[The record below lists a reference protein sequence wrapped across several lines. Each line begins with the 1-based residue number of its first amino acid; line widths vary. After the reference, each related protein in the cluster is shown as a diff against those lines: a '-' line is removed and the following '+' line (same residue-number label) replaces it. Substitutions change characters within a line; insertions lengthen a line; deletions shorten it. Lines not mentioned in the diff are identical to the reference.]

1 MGFYGNVANSNKTAF
16 SFDKTY
22 ASRVDMDAS
31 AQSDGVFLGRYVLV
45 EYDEPVIEGYAK
57 AEGGQVVSFHTN
69 VSRSAQSKITPRA
82 GRVYHDLTLAG
93 AYNAFYEWVS
103 TNDGSYYRPV
113 TANTGY
119 AASFAIDVLAYGRG
133 YDSTAWQKT
142 WNEQEKAYKYVM
154 VAELNTIVPN
164 FHLIVD
170 APSNIMAAP
179 YFDSDATTNVDY
191 FLHQQ
196 ASFGQS
202 IRSAGKTSKNYEIND
217 GRADNTVHDAIDLEY
232 SDEIIQKK
240 TQRWNA
246 DSYGNQYSTI
256 IDTSISSQ
264 RTQGDIYYNKAGFD
278 RSKRTLSPRDTN
290 DESKSAIAN
299 TINYDYDRSGRLY
312 FDRSSL
318 KSSGSW
324 WQSGQWAD
332 DMMEWYI
339 HLPVLGDA
347 ICELW
352 DKLYGFSTV
361 DAHRYLN
368 VASKR
373 GEDSSLVTYD
383 PSVAIGVINTTR
395 DILGYVLVDLA
406 EQDASIANILNNSD
420 FSAADRK
427 NALNNLLKNDA
438 YISYDNTVTKYLYYT
453 KLPGTVEVQD
463 VKEYYYAYT
472 YWPQYEPVHKEG
484 DVWKYNTST
493 YGDRTFTDHELF
505 YKNSNNEFKLVN
517 KENNQFQLSDGSY
530 VEPYVTLYGELPR
543 WRLTMLATPKEDS
556 IYGLILHLHEL
567 IGEENDLRTFETLNG
582 SLNILKDVV
591 QNIDSQMKPFTLIST
606 DIDGHVINA
615 VQHVKNTSNNKW
627 EPTNQV
633 VEFPYFKSADSQEIL
648 DCSGHWRLPVSYKLE
663 TLSLY
668 YHNLANSSRYFDVDY
683 NGVQI
688 NNTANNNLQGYYGNS
703 CLHAVVAEDTIGE
716 AIKKMQHEMADI
728 QYQTPTV
735 NSFTLVLADS
745 SDTSGSNA
753 ASSNLTFIENGA
765 SFTKATLKYTLNK
778 GPRQALRITRIAQTA
793 ATLVDINNIDPNY
806 YVTDPT
812 AYAASASGT
821 VEDTNAWAWT
831 PALTDKTLTWRIET
845 LDERDARAYKDVS
858 GYYCNKVYWGV
869 GDAITNLDQI
879 SSYGGLVNIIGSK
892 NKLLRSKASA
902 TYTGNVASN
911 KYFYYIQPASWATP
925 TFKIGGFEGGMD
937 ELTTHVELLPSG
949 TQEGSW
955 QFTNQSGYTT
965 AYRVWRSTNDNLG
978 NLSVVVS

>member
-22 ASRVDMDAS
+22 ASRVAMDAS

-69 VSRSAQSKITPRA
+69 VSRSAQSKITPQA

-93 AYNAFYEWVS
+93 AYNAFYEWIS
-103 TNDGSYYRPV
+103 TDDGGYYRPV

-119 AASFAIDVLAYGRG
+119 AASFAIDVLDYGRG

-202 IRSAGKTSKNYEIND
+202 IRSAGKASKNYEIND
-217 GRADNTVHDAIDLEY
+217 GRADNTVHDALDLEY
-232 SDEIIQKK
+232 SDEVIQKK
-240 TQRWNA
+240 VQRWNA
-246 DSYGNQYSTI
+246 DSYGNQYATI

-278 RSKRTLSPRDTN
+278 RSKRTLSPRDAN
-290 DESKSAIAN
+290 DASKSAITN

-324 WQSGQWAD
+324 WQNGQWAD

-352 DKLYGFSTV
+352 DKLYGFSTT
-361 DAHRYLN
+361 DDHRYLN
-368 VASKR
+368 VATKR

-383 PSVAIGVINTTR
+383 TSVAIGVINTTR

-406 EQDASIANILNNSD
+406 KQDASVANIINNSD
-420 FSAADRK
+420 LSAADRK

-453 KLPGTVEVQD
+453 KLPGTVEAQD

-517 KENNQFQLSDGSY
+517 KENSQFQLSDGSY

-543 WRLTMLATPKEDS
+543 WHLTMLAAPQEDS
-556 IYGLILHLHEL
+556 IYGLILYLHAL

-615 VQHVKNTSNNKW
+615 LQYAKNTSNNKW
-627 EPTNQV
+627 EPTDQV
-633 VEFPYFKSADSQEIL
+633 IEFPYFKSVDSQEIL
-648 DCSGHWRLPVSYKLE
+648 DCSGHWRLPIDYKLE
-663 TLSLY
+663 TFSIKDSNGKY
-668 YHNLANSSRYFDVDY
+668 FNKYWGNSVYHELAGGQSY
-683 NGVQI
+683 NGD
-688 NNTANNNLQGYYGNS
+688 Y
-703 CLHAVVAEDTIGE
+703 DTIGDAFFKLSEDLSDLQNATANRIIDFKADKLE
-716 AIKKMQHEMADI
+716 AFTGESVVLSYTINGKAPWKSI
-728 QYQTPTV
+728 YYTV
-735 NSFTLVLADS
+735 NNGDHLNTISRTDNKEYLTGILMPQSANVTMGAVDLVITLHIIDEREVESTQSITIKHCNKYGYVITDADPAI
-745 SDTSGSNA
+745 N
-753 ASSNLTFIENGA
+753 NYMVINGA
-765 SFTKATLKYTLNK
+765 IDFKVDISENNYLYVQVPSA
-778 GPRQALRITRIAQTA
+778 QCRIYLDGELGGFDLYNDTNHIYKT
-793 ATLVDINNIDPNY
+793 TNHSLGLVDITIR
-806 YVTDPT
+806 
-812 AYAASASGT
+812 
-821 VEDTNAWAWT
+821 E
-831 PALTDKTLTWRIET
+831 
-845 LDERDARAYKDVS
+845 
-858 GYYCNKVYWGV
+858 
-869 GDAITNLDQI
+869 
-879 SSYGGLVNIIGSK
+879 
-892 NKLLRSKASA
+892 
-902 TYTGNVASN
+902 
-911 KYFYYIQPASWATP
+911 
-925 TFKIGGFEGGMD
+925 
-937 ELTTHVELLPSG
+937 
-949 TQEGSW
+949 
-955 QFTNQSGYTT
+955 
-965 AYRVWRSTNDNLG
+965 
-978 NLSVVVS
+978 